1 MLLRAETL
9 TKVSHNGLFSP
20 GLGLTPRASTIVS
33 SLAVQWFRA
42 RFNECFEKA
51 EIAKSRCGDGEYN
64 VFTDKILYDK
74 AMEIVS
80 FSVSCSSDPF
90 HLFADS
96 CTISRPP
103 QSRAAA
109 INEALGDDLGP
120 IEQSYETAILMWRT
134 VLDDTIREGK
144 PIEEEDKATI
154 DKCESDLA

>member
-1 MLLRAETL
+1 M
-9 TKVSHNGLFSP
+9 
-20 GLGLTPRASTIVS
+20 
-33 SLAVQWFRA
+33 QWFRA

-51 EIAKSRCGDGEYN
+51 EIAKSRCGDGEYQ

-80 FSVSCSSDPF
+80 KSFHALPFLLCADDLARLLSSP
-90 HLFADS
+90 
-96 CTISRPP
+96 R

-154 DKCESDLA
+154 DKCTSATPLSRLLRRR